1 MKSFRKLVSEVAQ
14 PKAGDEIHFK
24 AKHEVEKL
32 PHSHAG
38 DETFKGTTKKA
49 PKRRADHEK
58 GDDEA
63 VYEAKKMDAVGKED
77 DDIDN
82 DGDVD
87 SSDKYLHARRKAI
100 SKALAKKETG
110 LDEEVHPD
118 HKLVMKHGKDD
129 EKARFRRYSSMQG
142 FTPDEKRDRDKII
155 AMARHRS
162 GAVQEELDEARKS
175 DSYQFTHKPGDE
187 ESEKKLA
194 DLKKSIKGTGKRV
207 VLQGRLGK
215 DNPNAHKYSKNAP
228 RAKYVDGKRVNSDV
242 SGKSGAHSHQRIQ
255 KADAAHHDVYVYN
268 RNESVDL
275 GESDDAKM
283 QAILSARKI
292 QKDAREKE
300 TGLKRKTGESRAA
313 YASRVVNRRKK
324 MQKEELEQLDES
336 EKKLAALKTKIDAH
350 QDRLELAREKR
361 KMRGS
366 RIQGASEIKIQSKL
380 DDLRNQHN
388 SLERSMKESFD
399 QLDELSPNTLHSY
412 IKGASKDLASKS
424 TMSGY
429 DARSK
434 AYNNALKNRKKSN
447 KRLSGIA
454 SASGRLADKANMS
467 ENAWEEVPMMM
478 RQLQFIVYSAEEIM
492 DYLNESVDPEE
503 WFQNKLA
510 HVHDQMQTLHAYA
523 EGDRR
528 MMSRMSMYGEEV
540 ELEEKR
546 EISPGMQALIDAG
559 NKKADAVSKEVKG
572 STDRAF
578 AVMAAKRKQKM
589 AKEEAEL
596 DEAEQL
602 DEISKD
608 LAKSYYRKA
617 TKDIGSRAAS
627 AQGSRDD
634 AYRSRSKASDSY
646 QGSSLGTRKPTDK
659 AAHNTS
665 ADTAISNVKKQERKV
680 KNRAIGMSRASTR
693 MEEAELDEATPTKKA
708 ITRALQGMKVQ
719 PKEKVTV
726 KKAPWEKNEE
736 VELDEVTRSAVKR
749 PEKYTD
755 ARGVTRYRLTS
766 TKPVQHDEYG
776 QEKIRESLEEAVKPG
791 RLKLDDGATITVS
804 KKDAD
809 LVNQMFNDL
818 NAKNRK
824 KMQDTMMSDKAGF
837 DEIVG
842 FAREAL

>member
-24 AKHEVEKL
+24 AKHEIEKF

-38 DETFKGTTKKA
+38 DETFKGNTKKA
-49 PKRRADHEK
+49 PKRIADHEK
-58 GDDEA
+58 GDDED
-63 VYEAKKMDAVGKED
+63 VYEAKLDPVGKAD
-77 DDIDN
+77 ADIDN

-100 SKALAKKETG
+100 SKAMKKEEAE
-110 LDEEVHPD
+110 LDEAQIDKMKYISKGFDTRRAAERHNDALVGKKQATQKSYVHND
-118 HKLVMKHGKDD
+118 NGKYHVVDVK
-129 EKARFRRYSSMQG
+129 ES
-142 FTPDEKRDRDKII
+142 
-155 AMARHRS
+155 
-162 GAVQEELDEARKS
+162 VELDEARKS

-228 RAKYVDGKRVNSDV
+228 RAQYKDGKRVNSDV
-242 SGKSGAHSHQRIQ
+242 SGKAGAHSHQRIQ
-255 KADAAHHDVYVYN
+255 KADAAHHDVYVYD
-268 RNESVDL
+268 RNESVELDELSKKTLGSYIKKAKTDVAGQAYQLGAKDPLKPKASWSKALGREKHIDKAVDRLTRESTEDL
-275 GESDDAKM
+275 SEISKKTLTRYAKSSYNDVLKRRSNREPGKGDESDPKIGQRLKM
-283 QAILSARKI
+283 NALAH
-292 QKDAREKE
+292 
-300 TGLKRKTGESRAA
+300 
-313 YASRVVNRRKK
+313 KK
-324 MQKEELEQLDES
+324 GAFKEEAE
-336 EKKLAALKTKIDAH
+336 
-350 QDRLELAREKR
+350 
-361 KMRGS
+361 
-366 RIQGASEIKIQSKL
+366 
-380 DDLRNQHN
+380 
-388 SLERSMKESFD
+388 

-429 DARSK
+429 DARSR
-434 AYNNALKNRKKSN
+434 AYNNALKNRKKSD

-478 RQLQFIVYSAEEIM
+478 RQLQFIAYAAEEIM
-492 DYLNESVDPEE
+492 EYLDMGVDPEE
-503 WFQNKLA
+503 WYQNKLA
-510 HVHDQMQTLHAYA
+510 SMHDQMQTLHAYA

-528 MMSRMSMYGEEV
+528 MMSRMGMYGEEV
-540 ELEEKR
+540 GLDEKR

-578 AVMAAKRKQKM
+578 AAMAAKRKQKM
-589 AKEEAEL
+589 AKEE
-596 DEAEQL
+596 
-602 DEISKD
+602 
-608 LAKSYYRKA
+608 
-617 TKDIGSRAAS
+617 
-627 AQGSRDD
+627 
-634 AYRSRSKASDSY
+634 
-646 QGSSLGTRKPTDK
+646 
-659 AAHNTS
+659 
-665 ADTAISNVKKQERKV
+665 V
-680 KNRAIGMSRASTR
+680 
-693 MEEAELDEATPTKKA
+693 ELDEATPAKKA

-755 ARGVTRYRLTS
+755 TRGVTRYRLTS

-824 KMQDTMMSDKAGF
+824 KMQDTMMSDEAGF